1 MKYDFE
7 KMILEKERIEDEIM
21 KLEFE
26 YEQYKK
32 EFKRKIQY
40 LNWDIYAIDE
50 YLERISK
57 KEAE

>member
-1 MKYDFE
+1 MKYDVE
-7 KMILEKERIEDEIM
+7 RMILEKERIEDEIL

-26 YEQYKK
+26 YSQYKK

-50 YLERISK
+50 YLETISPI
-57 KEAE
+57 EY